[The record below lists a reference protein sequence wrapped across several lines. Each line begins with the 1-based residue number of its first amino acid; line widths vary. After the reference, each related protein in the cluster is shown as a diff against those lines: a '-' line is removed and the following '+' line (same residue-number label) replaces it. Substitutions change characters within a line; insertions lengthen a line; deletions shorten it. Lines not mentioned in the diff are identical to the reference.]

1 MLSHFF
7 HSLIPLLKRFS
18 LLFHFFLFLLSLLFA
33 TSIGYISIHPTRV
46 DFHYIH
52 TTVILQFIPL
62 EKEMIF
68 AKDTFLFYEKI
79 FSFSFFLNSLFVIK
93 LNANSSKK
101 WNTFQEK
108 KEERKEKTKVCFS
121 IHTFS
126 VHLFCKETFHF
137 SLKTIH
143 FSLLQLMS
151 CYKIILPFQKPF
163 FEKNKK
169 NLMLLVIHFQERK
182 RILICSFLCLW

>member
-1 MLSHFF
+1 MDSVGKRSGVCKRHF
-7 HSLIPLLKRFS
+7 LISWKKY
-18 LLFHFFLFLLSLLFA
+18 FLFL
-33 TSIGYISIHPTRV
+33 
-46 DFHYIH
+46 
-52 TTVILQFIPL
+52 
-62 EKEMIF
+62 
-68 AKDTFLFYEKI
+68 
-79 FSFSFFLNSLFVIK
+79 SFFFLNSMFVIK

-108 KEERKEKTKVCFS
+108 KGETKEKTKVCFS

-137 SLKTIH
+137 SLEMIYL
-143 FSLLQLMS
+143 SLLQLMS

-169 NLMLLVIHFQERK
+169 NLMFLLVIYFQERK